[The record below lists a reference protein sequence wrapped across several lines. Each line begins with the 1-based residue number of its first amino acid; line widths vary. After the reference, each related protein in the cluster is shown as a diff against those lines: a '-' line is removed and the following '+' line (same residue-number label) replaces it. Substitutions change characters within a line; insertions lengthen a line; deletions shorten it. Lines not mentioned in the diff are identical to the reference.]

1 MYIERDIS
9 LKLKE
14 LEQQYKVVSLTGPR
28 QAGKTTIVKKVFP
41 EKEYLSLENP
51 DNLEFALTD
60 PMGFLSRSN
69 KDMIIDEAQKAPKLF
84 SYIQSIVDNSSET
97 GKFILTGSQNFLLLE
112 KISQSLAGRT
122 AILKLLPFNQNE
134 LGLNRKSVMLE
145 KIIIT
150 GMYPP
155 VYDNKLNPS
164 EWYSNYIMTYIER
177 DVRSILNVGNLN
189 TFQRFL
195 RLTAGRSGQILNH
208 SSLAE
213 DCGITHNTARSWLS
227 ILEASYI
234 IELLPP
240 YYKNLNKRIVKAP
253 KLYFLDSG
261 LLCYLLNITNE
272 DIYNTHPLKGAI
284 FETYVYSELI
294 KSIFNRGKIAEL
306 YYWRDKTGHEVD
318 FIIPHKDGEI
328 SIEVKAGKTITSDYF
343 KGIDYWQGL
352 TGQNNSFIIY
362 AGKDEQKRSKCHIL
376 PWNNISKIQGN

>member
-14 LEQQYKVVSLTGPR
+14 LERQYKVVSLTGPR
-28 QAGKTTIVKKVFP
+28 QAGKTTLVKKVFP

-60 PMGFLSRSN
+60 PRGFLSQSN

-84 SYIQSIVDNSSET
+84 SYIQGIVDNSSET

-112 KISQSLAGRT
+112 KITQSLAGRT

-134 LGLNRKSVMLE
+134 LGLNKRSVMLE
-145 KIIIT
+145 KIIVS

-155 VYDNKLNPS
+155 VYDRQVNPS

-177 DVRSILNVGNLN
+177 DVRSILNIGNLN

-195 RLTAGRSGQILNH
+195 KLTAGRSGQILNY
-208 SSLAE
+208 SSLAN

-234 IELLPP
+234 VTLMPP
-240 YYKNLNKRIVKAP
+240 YYKNFNKRIVKAP

-261 LLCYLLNITNE
+261 LLCHLLNITNE

-284 FETYVYSELI
+284 FETYVYSELV
-294 KSIFNRGKIAEL
+294 KTIFNRGRIAEL

-318 FIIPHKDGEI
+318 FIVPNKDGEI

-343 KGIDYWQGL
+343 KGINYWQSL
-352 TGQNNSFIIY
+352 TGRKNSFIIY
-362 AGKDEQKRSKCHIL
+362 AGNDEQKRSQCHIL
-376 PWNNISKIQGN
+376 PWNNISKIPGN